1 MIFSLKENNFL
12 TMCFLKQDKKGMKFF
27 MKLERFRK
35 KNFYANKA
43 KFNKKAILLNSKS
56 RIVKISVLIFLLFYI
71 TVTSISYANLE
82 DNEII
87 NLETIKNEI
96 IPTVAH
102 ATEEPDLNAKIGL
115 IFDRSSKT
123 ILYEKNGLKQVP
135 MASTTKIM
143 TSIIVLENA
152 NLSDVVIIE
161 KKAAGTGGSRLGLH
175 INDKITVHDLLYG
188 LLLRSGNDA
197 AVALAIHVRWK
208 CRRIC

>member
-1 MIFSLKENNFL
+1 MKKEKHFL
-12 TMCFLKQDKKGMKFF
+12 EKTLLRTTATKNHKTTFF
-27 MKLERFRK
+27 KIS
-35 KNFYANKA
+35 
-43 KFNKKAILLNSKS
+43 ILL
-56 RIVKISVLIFLLFYI
+56 FLVFYI
-71 TVTSISYANLE
+71 TATSISYANLE
-82 DNEII
+82 DNEVID
-87 NLETIKNEI
+87 LESIKNETI
-96 IPTVAH
+96 STAAQV
-102 ATEEPDLNAKIGL
+102 TDEPDLNAKIGL

-143 TSIIVLENA
+143 TAIVVLENA
-152 NLSDVVIIE
+152 NLQDVVTIE

-208 CRRIC
+208 CRRFCKINE